1 MPLAYV
7 LHFNMQE
14 NEKTEIISDVK
25 TEIISASTMNAE
37 VSPSMDKLEDFF
49 SIKSKVGDGGMG
61 VVYLAKDIRLN
72 RYVAIKRLK
81 PQFLVD
87 AQIRKRFLHEAK
99 AVASLNNA
107 NIVHIYFIGE
117 DNDGPY
123 FVMEYIEGAVVDTE
137 HPNQPN
143 PPQTLEQYIATNGVM
158 NIDEAV
164 DFMVKII
171 IYTGLSLHFDEAK
184 EILDSYG
191 DVNVVYKRPIQRGDL
206 SLALKENPDII
217 AIIDGVFHQNS
228 AVGHKEIL
236 NVMKNGIKV
245 YGASSMGA
253 LRASELDSL
262 GMVGVGYCYEQYA
275 NGNVDSDDE
284 VAVMLDS
291 ESLEALSIPLISMR
305 YVFDNAEAENIITE
319 SEKEELLSIAKKT
332 FYPKRNYAQTLAQS
346 SLDNDKKGNLINFI
360 RESKDIKKEDAK
372 DLLHLIKSTLP
383 S

>member
-37 VSPSMDKLEDFF
+37 ISPSMDKLEDFL

-164 DFMVKII
+164 DFKFRVRTPMENKKVVVKLNGEVIR
-171 IYTGLSLHFDEAK
+171 S
-184 EILDSYG
+184 
-191 DVNVVYKRPIQRGDL
+191 VVKPHL
-206 SLALKENPDII
+206 LP
-217 AIIDGVFHQNS
+217 
-228 AVGHKEIL
+228 
-236 NVMKNGIKV
+236 
-245 YGASSMGA
+245 
-253 LRASELDSL
+253 
-262 GMVGVGYCYEQYA
+262 
-275 NGNVDSDDE
+275 
-284 VAVMLDS
+284 
-291 ESLEALSIPLISMR
+291 
-305 YVFDNAEAENIITE
+305 AEMETIT
-319 SEKEELLSIAKKT
+319 
-332 FYPKRNYAQTLAQS
+332 
-346 SLDNDKKGNLINFI
+346 
-360 RESKDIKKEDAK
+360 IKKE
-372 DLLHLIKSTLP
+372 LFTSTEGEIVIDVEDR
-383 S
+383 